1 MSYFQ
6 IRAEEIFP
14 EDSINQELEGISKF
28 IKGLPCSKVPMAE
41 CGSERLTKEETTFIA
56 ETVDA
61 FVPEKSVVEKTISPK
76 MLFYGLNGI
85 GRSEPDGKAT
95 FAMWDRVIN
104 CRNDCAVPL
113 GWRGTVIGVVPESR
127 GSLHFKKS
135 TTNNGPLLF
144 YIDR

>member
-1 MSYFQ
+1 MSK
-6 IRAEEIFP
+6 
-14 EDSINQELEGISKF
+14 ELENISKF
-28 IKGLPCSKVPMAE
+28 IKGLPCSSVPMAE

-61 FVPEKSVVEKTISPK
+61 FVPERSVVEKTISPK

-127 GSLHFKKS
+127 GTNFEKSLRIML
-135 TTNNGPLLF
+135 G
-144 YIDR
+144 